1 MNRKEK
7 NLEKRREFYIPHIT
21 RNGRTTDDEVVRE
34 TPVTKKTAS
43 SIIIPPAPTK
53 PSVSYAESVGYRES
67 PKRYD
72 NLRPK
77 KDFEE
82 EVVNEMVE
90 EPISDESIG
99 YYDRGVIVEDDP
111 VEVMYDSEPANYV
124 NLYPSVEEV
133 YGGNKNTN
141 SFTRESL
148 NAKPEVTNNSSK
160 LEESFR
166 QFEEAKKAKEQAFNN
181 PYQRPVEVEKEEPR
195 YQQYQRPVEPKNE
208 PTYQQY
214 QRPVE
219 PKNEPTYQQYQRPQT
234 NPQPVQQEKPKRRTR
249 YVAPPLN
256 LLTRGNDSG
265 SDNIQEAER
274 QKEVINETFRESG
287 IRASVEK
294 YIFGPTVTQFLIS
307 IEKGANVKDVRKVES
322 NLLMYLQCE
331 TIRIQTPIPGKP
343 FAGIEVPKK
352 IENRKTVFLGDM
364 IASKDFKNLKFEV
377 PVAVG
382 EDNYGIYH
390 YIDLVEM
397 PHGLVAGTTKSGKS
411 VCLNTFLLS
420 LIYRFT
426 PEELRLVLIDPKR
439 IELGAYEG
447 IPHLAMP
454 VIVDQE
460 DFQSALGWLYDEMER
475 RYKEFEIYDEH
486 NIIDYNEIRK
496 SNGESTIPYIIVIM
510 DEFSDWFAD
519 ANAEVELYMQKLAAK
534 ARAAGINIILA
545 TQRPS
550 KDVIKGTIKANFDT
564 RIAFKVS
571 SFEDAKVI
579 MGYGGAEKLEGKGD
593 MLIRYAGRAE
603 QRLQG
608 AFVPNKDIK
617 AVNRFLRENN
627 KVDYLVTKEEIHQ
640 STVAR
645 NAANTSSSRAMGI
658 NDERFEEVAF
668 YVVRNKNASVNQ
680 ITQIFGMGFNRVNDI
695 FLALEEMG
703 VLSPGVKGKQREVL
717 LDEFQ
722 LRDLLEESDN

>member
-1 MNRKEK
+1 MFEFNKKPLEQRK
-7 NLEKRREFYIPHIT
+7 EFYIHYIT
-21 RNGRTTDDEVVRE
+21 RNGKKFDDVEKE
-34 TPVTKKTAS
+34 INNPIIKQTKSSDIELPVIKS
-43 SIIIPPAPTK
+43 RSF
-53 PSVSYAESVGYRES
+53 SYAESVGYRED
-67 PKRYD
+67 PKRYN
-72 NLRPK
+72 NLRTK
-77 KDFEE
+77 KEDE
-82 EVVNEMVE
+82 EVFNNVNEMVE
-90 EPISDESIG
+90 DPIMDETIG
-99 YYDRGVIVEDDP
+99 YYDQGVIYDEEPNDITYDTRPASYDD
-111 VEVMYDSEPANYV
+111 
-124 NLYPSVEEV
+124 LYPSIDEVEYDSRTTKEKV
-133 YGGNKNTN
+133 TT
-141 SFTRESL
+141 SFVRESL
-148 NAKPEVTNNSSK
+148 NTKPTSNYSDKMAESYKQFQAAKNPHNTQPYKPE
-160 LEESFR
+160 
-166 QFEEAKKAKEQAFNN
+166 
-181 PYQRPVEVEKEEPR
+181 PYQSYQRRDEYVATRPVKTYHEPVKPVERYTEPEYTNSKPIVKEE
-195 YQQYQRPVEPKNE
+195 
-208 PTYQQY
+208 
-214 QRPVE
+214 
-219 PKNEPTYQQYQRPQT
+219 
-234 NPQPVQQEKPKRRTR
+234 KPIQSKKRKTR
-249 YVAPPLN
+249 YVAPPID
-256 LLTRGNDSG
+256 LLTRSG
-265 SDNIQEAER
+265 SSNSDNKEEAER
-274 QKEVINETFRESG
+274 QKEIINNTFIESG

-294 YIFGPTVTQFLIS
+294 YIFGPTVTQFLVS
-307 IEKGANVKDVRKVES
+307 IEKGANVKDIRKVES

-343 FAGIEVPKK
+343 YAGIEVPKK

-364 IASKDFKNLKFEV
+364 LASKDFKNLNYEV

-382 EDNYGIYH
+382 EDNYSVYH

-397 PHGLVAGTTKSGKS
+397 PHGLIAGTTKSGKS

-426 PEELRLVLIDPKR
+426 PDELRLVLIDPKR
-439 IELGAYEG
+439 IELGMYEG

-460 DFQSALGWLYDEMER
+460 DFQSALGWVFDEMER
-475 RYKEFEIYDEH
+475 RYKEFELYDEH
-486 NIIDYNEIRK
+486 NITDYNDIRK
-496 SNGESTIPYIIVIM
+496 KEGQPVMPHIVVIM
-510 DEFSDWFAD
+510 DEFSDWFSD
-519 ANAEVELYMQKLAAK
+519 ANNEVELYMQKLAAK

-564 RIAFKVS
+564 RIAFRVS

-608 AFVPNKDIK
+608 AFVPNSDIK
-617 AVNRFLRENN
+617 AVNRFLKENN
-627 KVDYLVTKEEIHQ
+627 TCEYLVTKEEIHQ

-645 NAANTSSSRAMGI
+645 STSSSNQSRAMGI

-668 YVVRNKNASVNQ
+668 YVVRNKNASVNK

-703 VLSPGVKGKQREVL
+703 VLSPGIKGKQREVL

-722 LRDLLEESDN
+722 LRDLLEENDN

>member
-1 MNRKEK
+1 MNKKEN
-7 NLEKRREFYIPHIT
+7 NLEKRREFYIPYVI
-21 RNGRTTDDEVVRE
+21 RNGKNNDDEIIRE
-34 TPVTKKTAS
+34 SPITKKTVSS
-43 SIIIPPAPTK
+43 SIVPPTTNK
-53 PSVSYAESVGYRES
+53 PNISYAESVGYRES

-82 EVVNEMVE
+82 ETINEMLE
-90 EPISDESIG
+90 EPIYDENIG
-99 YYDRGVIVEDDP
+99 YYDSGVLCEEDP
-111 VEVMYDSEPANYV
+111 VEVMYDTEPANYA
-124 NLYPSVEEV
+124 NYYPNVDENYDSEEKVE
-133 YGGNKNTN
+133 
-141 SFTRESL
+141 FTRESL
-148 NAKPEVTNNSSK
+148 NKKAEEPKVNNIIQNNK
-160 LEESFR
+160 IEESFR
-166 QFEEAKKAKEQAFNN
+166 IFEEAKKLRQEEKNN
-181 PYQRPVEVEKEEPR
+181 ATY
-195 YQQYQRPVEPKNE
+195 VEPKPVFQE
-208 PTYQQY
+208 TVKTYE
-214 QRPVE
+214 E
-219 PKNEPTYQQYQRPQT
+219 PKPIYQETVKTYEEPKPIYQE
-234 NPQPVQQEKPKRRTR
+234 PVKVKQEQKLKRKTR

-256 LLTRGNDSG
+256 LLTRSNDSS
-265 SDNIQEAER
+265 SDNIEEAEE
-274 QKEVINETFRESG
+274 QKRIINQTFEESG

-294 YIFGPTVTQFLIS
+294 YIFGPTVTQFLIT
-307 IEKGANVKDVRKVES
+307 IEKGANVKDIRKAES

-364 IASKDFKNLKFEV
+364 VASKEFKNLKMEV
-377 PVAVG
+377 PVVVG
-382 EDNYGIYH
+382 EDNYGVYH
-390 YIDLVEM
+390 FIDLVEM
-397 PHGLVAGTTKSGKS
+397 PHGLIAGTTKSGKS

-420 LIYRFT
+420 LVYKFT
-426 PEELRLVLIDPKR
+426 PEELRIVLIDPKR

-454 VIVDQE
+454 VVVDQE

-475 RYKEFEIYDEH
+475 RYKEFDVYGEH
-486 NIIDYNEIRK
+486 TIKDYNEIRREE
-496 SNGESTIPYIIVIM
+496 GLSTEPYLIMIM

-519 ANAEVELYMQKLAAK
+519 ANAEIELYLQKLAAK
-534 ARAAGINIILA
+534 GRAAGINIILA

-564 RIAFKVS
+564 RIAFRVS

-627 KVDYLVTKEEIHQ
+627 KVEYLVTKEEIHQ

-645 NAANTSSSRAMGI
+645 NVSNSGPARQMGI

-703 VLSPGVKGKQREVL
+703 VLSPGIKGKQREVL

-722 LRDLLEESDN
+722 LRDLLEEREN

>member
-1 MNRKEK
+1 MNNKKDK
-7 NLEKRREFYIPHIT
+7 NLEKRREFYIPFVT
-21 RNGRTTDDEVVRE
+21 RNGKDNDDEILRE
-34 TPVTKKTAS
+34 SPIVKKTAS
-43 SIIIPPAPTK
+43 SSIVPPTPSK
-53 PSVSYAESVGYRES
+53 PLVSYAESVGYRES

-82 EVVNEMVE
+82 EIVNEMVE
-90 EPISDESIG
+90 EPITDESIG
-99 YYDRGVIVEDDP
+99 YYDSGVVYEEDP
-111 VEVMYDSEPANYV
+111 IEVVYDAEPASYV
-124 NLYPSVEEV
+124 NLYPSVDEIYNNEER
-133 YGGNKNTN
+133 KNT
-141 SFTRESL
+141 FTRESI
-148 NAKPEVTNNSSK
+148 NKKQDESSSKSIQNSK

-166 QFEEAKKAKEQAFNN
+166 LFEEAKKLRQETK
-181 PYQRPVEVEKEEPR
+181 YEEPK
-195 YQQYQRPVEPKNE
+195 PVYNKPLKTYEEPKPAYNE
-208 PTYQQY
+208 PIKTYE
-214 QRPVE
+214 E
-219 PKNEPTYQQYQRPQT
+219 PKPVYNK
-234 NPQPVQQEKPKRRTR
+234 PVQEYKQPTQVNMEQKPKRKTK
-249 YVAPPLN
+249 YIAPPID
-256 LLTRGNDSG
+256 LLTRSSDSTT
-265 SDNIQEAER
+265 DNIQEAEM
-274 QKEVINETFRESG
+274 QKQIINKEFENAG

-307 IEKGANVKDVRKVES
+307 IEKGANVKDIRKAES

-343 FAGIEVPKK
+343 YGGIEVPKK

-364 IASKDFKNLKFEV
+364 IASKDFKNLRYEV

-382 EDNYGIYH
+382 EDNYGVYH
-390 YIDLVEM
+390 FIDLVEM

-420 LIYRFT
+420 LIYRFN
-426 PEELRLVLIDPKR
+426 PDDLRIILIDPKR

-475 RYKEFEIYDEH
+475 RYKEFDVYGEH
-486 NIIDYNEIRK
+486 TIMDYNEIRREE
-496 SNGESTIPYIIVIM
+496 GLSTVPYLIMIM

-519 ANAEVELYMQKLAAK
+519 ANAEIELYLQKLAAK
-534 ARAAGINIILA
+534 GRAAGINIILA

-564 RIAFKVS
+564 RIAFRVS

-627 KVDYLVTKEEIHQ
+627 KVEYLVTKEEIHQ

-645 NAANTSSSRAMGI
+645 NISNSGPSRQMGV

-722 LRDLLEESDN
+722 LRDLLEERDN

>member
-1 MNRKEK
+1 MNKKDK
-7 NLEKRREFYIPHIT
+7 NLEKRREFYIPYVS
-21 RNGRTTDDEVVRE
+21 RNGKNNDDEIIRE
-34 TPVTKKTAS
+34 SPIVKKTAS
-43 SIIIPPAPTK
+43 SSIVPPTTNK
-53 PSVSYAESVGYRES
+53 PNISYAESVGYRES

-77 KDFEE
+77 KDLEE
-82 EVVNEMVE
+82 DVINEMLE
-90 EPISDESIG
+90 EPIYDENIG
-99 YYDRGVIVEDDP
+99 YYDNGVSYEEDP
-111 VEVMYDSEPANYV
+111 VEVMYDTEPANYA
-124 NLYPSVEEV
+124 NFYPNVDENYDSEV
-133 YGGNKNTN
+133 KTE
-141 SFTRESL
+141 FTRESL
-148 NAKPEVTNNSSK
+148 NKKIEDTKEKNIIHNNK
-160 LEESFR
+160 IEESFKL
-166 QFEEAKKAKEQAFNN
+166 FEEAKKSRQEEIKTA
-181 PYQRPVEVEKEEPR
+181 YQEPIKKYEET
-195 YQQYQRPVEPKNE
+195 K
-208 PTYQQY
+208 PTYQ
-214 QRPVE
+214 E
-219 PKNEPTYQQYQRPQT
+219 PIKKYEELKPTYQE
-234 NPQPVQQEKPKRRTR
+234 PVKAKVEQKPKRKTR

-256 LLTRGNDSG
+256 LLTRSSDSS
-265 SDNIQEAER
+265 SDNIQEAEE
-274 QKEVINETFRESG
+274 QKKIINQTFEESG

-307 IEKGANVKDVRKVES
+307 IEKGANVKDIRKAES

-364 IASKDFKNLKFEV
+364 VASKEFKNLKMEV

-382 EDNYGIYH
+382 EDNYGVYH
-390 YIDLVEM
+390 FIDLVEM
-397 PHGLVAGTTKSGKS
+397 PHGLIAGTTKSGKS

-420 LIYRFT
+420 LIYKFT
-426 PEELRLVLIDPKR
+426 PEELRIVLIDPKR

-454 VIVDQE
+454 VVVDQE

-475 RYKEFEIYDEH
+475 RYKEFDVYGEH
-486 NIIDYNEIRK
+486 TIKDYNEIRREE
-496 SNGESTIPYIIVIM
+496 GLSTEPYLIMIM

-519 ANAEVELYMQKLAAK
+519 ANAEIELYLQKLAAK
-534 ARAAGINIILA
+534 GRAAGINIILA

-564 RIAFKVS
+564 RIAFRVS

-627 KVDYLVTKEEIHQ
+627 KVEYLVTKEEIHQ

-645 NAANTSSSRAMGI
+645 NVSNSGPARQMGI

-703 VLSPGVKGKQREVL
+703 VLSPGIKGKQREVL

-722 LRDLLEESDN
+722 LRDLLEERDN

>member
-1 MNRKEK
+1 MFDTKK
-7 NLEKRREFYIPHIT
+7 KKLDTRREFYIHHII
-21 RNGRTTDDEVVRE
+21 RNGKRFDDIEVERVNPIVKQTRSSE
-34 TPVTKKTAS
+34 IAVPKVKKQS
-43 SIIIPPAPTK
+43 F
-53 PSVSYAESVGYRES
+53 SYAESVGYHVDPS
-67 PKRYD
+67 RYD
-72 NLRPK
+72 SLRPK
-77 KDFEE
+77 REFDED
-82 EVVNEMVE
+82 VVNEMVE
-90 EPISDESIG
+90 EAIYDENIG
-99 YYDRGVIVEDDP
+99 YYDEGVSVEEETSEVTYDTKPASYDD
-111 VEVMYDSEPANYV
+111 
-124 NLYPSVEEV
+124 LYPSVEEV
-133 YGGNKNTN
+133 GYEEKTTKEKLTT

-148 NAKPEVTNNSSK
+148 NKKPVTTGKYNAK
-160 LEESFR
+160 LEESYKMF
-166 QFEEAKKAKEQAFNN
+166 KASKNAEIN
-181 PYQRPVEVEKEEPR
+181 KEENN
-195 YQQYQRPVEPKNE
+195 VKNIKE
-208 PTYQQY
+208 
-214 QRPVE
+214 
-219 PKNEPTYQQYQRPQT
+219 
-234 NPQPVQQEKPKRRTR
+234 EKPVLTKKKKTR
-249 YVAPPLN
+249 YVAPPLS
-256 LLTRGNDSG
+256 LLTKSDSRNQ
-265 SDNIQEAER
+265 DNIEEAEK
-274 QKEVINETFRESG
+274 QKEIINNTFLESG

-294 YIFGPTVTQFLIS
+294 YIFGPTVTQFLVS
-307 IEKGANVKDVRKVES
+307 IEKGANVKDIRKVES

-343 FAGIEVPKK
+343 YAGIEVPKK

-364 IASKDFKNLKFEV
+364 LASKDFKNLKFEV

-382 EDNYGIYH
+382 EDNYSVYH

-397 PHGLVAGTTKSGKS
+397 PHGLIAGTTKSGKS

-426 PEELRLVLIDPKR
+426 PDELRLVLIDPKR
-439 IELGAYEG
+439 IELGMYEG

-460 DFQSALGWLYDEMER
+460 DFQSALGWVFDEMER
-475 RYKEFEIYDEH
+475 RYKEFELYDEH

-496 SNGESTIPYIIVIM
+496 SKNESTMPHIIVIM
-510 DEFSDWFAD
+510 DEFSDWFSD

-564 RIAFKVS
+564 RIAFRVS

-608 AFVPNKDIK
+608 AFVPNSDIK
-617 AVNRFLRENN
+617 AVNRFLKENN
-627 KVDYLVTKEEIHQ
+627 TCEYLVTKEEIHQ

-645 NAANTSSSRAMGI
+645 STSSTGSKAMGI

-668 YVVRNKNASVNQ
+668 YVVRNKNASVNK

-703 VLSPGVKGKQREVL
+703 VLSPGIKGKQREVL

-722 LRDLLEESDN
+722 LRDLLEQGDY